1 MTALAISEPTTKAEY
16 YSILTTK
23 ERELSQSLGQTFF
36 DSSRKS
42 VEAIK
47 EAGDALI
54 TAKKK
59 LNGKFMYFCKYELP
73 INCSQDTIE
82 SFMRLAAI
90 INERPQLAKYNP
102 TIIFEIS
109 KRSTPPEIVEEL
121 SALAESDEHQEV
133 KVKDVKEKIAVAK
146 QSIVSIKK
154 GDIVEWQMS
163 VKGFTFGRVRSKTTD
178 GIACKIESLNGKYLG
193 EKATKQLSLCPVQK
207 VHSGIVDT
215 DALQVETGQ
224 KVIISPY
231 ETRTQQ
237 FAGMEGNVIA
247 RYPNRRTF
255 TVQVGETIRDFFW
268 EELKL
273 FKQEPTPIQSEKPEL
288 FTESDESQDFFDV
301 EAKEIVNEVPLL
313 PEPPSKFDLTT
324 MGLKEKREL
333 LKQLVQ
339 DMQPDLY
346 LPEQIK
352 IELNDLVE
360 KTLKRI
366 NDEIGESRAVRE
378 RFIIAFIDKCP

>member
-1 MTALAISEPTTKAEY
+1 MSSITISEPTTKAEY

-23 ERELSQSLGQTFF
+23 ERELSQTLGKTFF

-47 EAGDALI
+47 AAGDALI
-54 TAKKK
+54 TAKAK

-73 INCSQDTIE
+73 MDVSQDTIE
-82 SFMRLAAI
+82 GFMRLATI

-133 KVKDVKEKIAVAK
+133 KVKDVKEKIAEAK
-146 QSIVSIKK
+146 ATNIPIKK
-154 GDIVEWQMS
+154 GSIVEWQMS

-178 GIACKIESLNGKYLG
+178 GIACKIESLRNGKYLG

-215 DALQVETGQ
+215 DALKVETGQ

-231 ETRTQQ
+231 ETGTQQ
-237 FAGMEGNVIA
+237 FAGMEGTVIA

-273 FKQEPTPIQSEKPEL
+273 LKEEPTPPPSEEI
-288 FTESDESQDFFDV
+288 ESVDDENESQGFFDV
-301 EAKEIVNEVPLL
+301 EAQEINEKT
-313 PEPPSKFDLTT
+313 SNIDLTE
-324 MGLKEKREL
+324 MGMEQKRLL
-333 LKQLVQ
+333 LKQLVKE
-339 DMQPDLY
+339 MQSYYLY
-346 LPEQIK
+346 LPNSI
-352 IELNDLVE
+352 INDLDNLVE
-360 KTLKRI
+360 KTRKEI
-366 NDEIGESRAVRE
+366 HVIGESSGVRE
-378 RFIIAFIDKCP
+378 CFVAAFIDKCL